1 MGKCLNK
8 VFLLGHVGKDP
19 EVHAL
24 NSGTLVNVRLA
35 TTKPMTDSRGDRYE
49 KTEWHNVVGH
59 GRHVEVFREYV
70 RKGSRILVEGE
81 LSTRSWGDEN
91 SGGVKYRTEVI
102 VHELTLLSYATS
114 SKESDRASEPDAY
127 FVGLP
132 EITEQQVPY

>member
-1 MGKCLNK
+1 MGKSLNK
-8 VFLLGHVGKDP
+8 VFLLGHVGKNP
-19 EVHAL
+19 EVHVL
-24 NSGTLVNVRLA
+24 STGTLVNIRLA
-35 TTKPMTDSRGDRYE
+35 TTKPVTDNRGDQYE

-59 GRHVEVFREYV
+59 GRHVEVFRDYV

-91 SGGVKYRTEVI
+91 TGGVKHRTEVI

-114 SKESDRASEPDAY
+114 SKESPRASESDTY